1 MLQNS
6 CFIYC
11 NVLLL
16 VYEVSFLVEVAF
28 IHIQT
33 MIHYK
38 FWFCLLACFE
48 DFSPLL
54 SNCKR
59 LFNYLPHYECFWLFL
74 IKNLNIFIVAWFA
87 SLFNMKNV
95 LRSKFLKG
103 KKKHSCWPVIIH
115 QSPPLKAG
123 QYLQLGSPNDSFIW
137 GGSMYYFT
145 KVLISCLHK

>member
-38 FWFCLLACFE
+38 FWFCLHTCFE

-59 LFNYLPHYECFWLFL
+59 WFKYLPHYECFWLFL

-87 SLFNMKNV
+87 SLCKMKNV
-95 LRSKFLKG
+95 LPSKFLKG
-103 KKKHSCWPVIIH
+103 KKNILADQLSSTSPHPSKQVNIFNLVHQMIH
-115 QSPPLKAG
+115 LFEVTLCTI
-123 QYLQLGSPNDSFIW
+123 LQRF
-137 GGSMYYFT
+137 
-145 KVLISCLHK
+145 

>member
-28 IHIQT
+28 THIQT

-59 LFNYLPHYECFWLFL
+59 WFNYLPHYDCFWLFL
-74 IKNLNIFIVAWFA
+74 IKNVNIFIVAWFA
-87 SLFNMKNV
+87 SLCSMKNV
-95 LRSKFLKG
+95 LPSKFLKE
-103 KKKHSCWPVIIH
+103 KKKFLLASYHPPAPTP
-115 QSPPLKAG
+115 QSR
-123 QYLQLGSPNDSFIW
+123 
-137 GGSMYYFT
+137 SMASTWFT
-145 KVLISCLHK
+145 KWSIYLRWLYVLFYKGFNIMSA